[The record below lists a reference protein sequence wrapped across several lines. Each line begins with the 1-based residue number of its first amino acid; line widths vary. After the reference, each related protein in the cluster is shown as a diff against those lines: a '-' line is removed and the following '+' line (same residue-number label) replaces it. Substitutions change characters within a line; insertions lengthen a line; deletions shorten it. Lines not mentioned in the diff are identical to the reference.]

1 MIGQVALYD
10 VSNKEKASQA
20 ITEAKEELLQ
30 LANQAYPSIAKR
42 GRWGTRSLDRGE
54 RGLSHLLPIR

>member
-30 LANQAYPSIAKR
+30 LANQAYPSIVKR
-42 GRWGTRSLDRGE
+42 EVGHEISGQR
-54 RGLSHLLPIR
+54 